1 MDALF
6 EESLAKVEGGEETLA
21 AMRREIAEERWET
34 EAARNMREE
43 ELLMALE
50 RTGEVRRGTGELSAS
65 FWDLPMPEDPSDSV
79 RRALE
84 EDRN

>member
-6 EESLAKVEGGEETLA
+6 EQSLAKIEGGGETLA
-21 AMRREIAEERWET
+21 AMKRELADDGWEA
-34 EAARNMREE
+34 EAAHITREE
-43 ELLMALE
+43 ELMAALV
-50 RTGEVRRGTGELSAS
+50 RVGEAKRGTGELPAG
-65 FWDLPMPEDPSDSV
+65 FWDLPIPEDPSDSV

>member
-6 EESLAKVEGGEETLA
+6 EQNLTKVEGGEETLA
-21 AMRREIAEERWET
+21 AMRREMAEDRWGV
-34 EAARNMREE
+34 EAAHITREE
-43 ELLMALE
+43 ELMVALA
-50 RTGEVRRGTGELSAS
+50 RAGEAKRGTGELPAS

>member
-6 EESLAKVEGGEETLA
+6 EQSLAKVEGGEETLA
-21 AMRREIAEERWET
+21 AMRREMAEERWET
-34 EAARNMREE
+34 EASRNMREE

-50 RTGEVRRGTGELSAS
+50 RAGEAKRGTGELSVS
-65 FWDLPMPEDPSDSV
+65 FWSLPMPEDPGDSV

>member
-21 AMRREIAEERWET
+21 AMRREMAEEQWET
-34 EAARNMREE
+34 EAARNIREE
-43 ELLMALE
+43 ELMMALE
-50 RTGEVRRGTGELSAS
+50 GAGEAKRGTGELAAS

-79 RRALE
+79 RRALD